1 MRRIILRVLLVI
13 VVGVAALGLIKREEV
28 ARLMAVNTLFD
39 ADRIVG
45 NFSNMD
51 TLFRTAPVVSP
62 AAAISPLPQDARMAL
77 PDGAADWLV
86 QRNTTGIV
94 VLSGGAIVYEDYFLG
109 TEATDLRISWSVA
122 KSFLS
127 ALLGVLIDE
136 GAIASLDEP
145 VVTYAPALRGSAY
158 EPATIR
164 QVAQMSSGVVFDEDY
179 LDFWSDIN
187 RMGRVL
193 ALGGSLDDFTADL
206 TETRGAPGED
216 WLYVSMDT
224 HVLGMVIRGAT
235 GRDVPSLMGEKI
247 IGPLGVESRAY
258 YVTDSEGVA
267 FVLGGLNM
275 MTRDY
280 ARFGQMIAQDGRWQG
295 RQIVPADWIDD
306 ALSPSAPTAQGE
318 PQYGLQWWLPADARP
333 GEAFAIGVYGQ
344 YIWIDRAENVVIA
357 INAADRNFEDPGVFE
372 DNIDVLRQITR
383 AAQQVR

>member
-13 VVGVAALGLIKREEV
+13 VVGVAALGLLKREEI

-51 TLFRTAPVVSP
+51 TLFRTAHVVSP
-62 AAAISPLPQDARMAL
+62 AAAISPLPEGPWMEL
-77 PDGAADWLV
+77 PDGVADWLAR
-86 QRNTTGIV
+86 RNTTGIV
-94 VLSGGAIVYEDYFLG
+94 ILSGGAIVYEDYFLG

-127 ALLGVLIDE
+127 ALLGILIDE

-158 EPATIR
+158 ETATIR

-179 LDFWSDIN
+179 LDIN

-247 IGPLGVESRAY
+247 IGPLGVQSRAY

-267 FVLGGLNM
+267 FALGGLNM

-295 RQIVPADWIDD
+295 RQIVPAGWIDD
-306 ALSPSAPTAQGE
+306 ALSPSAPTVQGE
-318 PQYGLQWWLPADARP
+318 SQYGLQWWLPADARP

-344 YIWIDRAENVVIA
+344 YIWIDRAEDVVIA
-357 INAADRNFEDPGVFE
+357 INAADQNFEDPGVFE
-372 DNIDVLRQITR
+372 ENIDVLRQITR